1 MTIVIGAVLAIAA
14 VIATGGLALVPILTT
29 ALTTLGVSAGTAMTI
44 ATVISLT
51 TAGIAILSTVGSSAL
66 NIVDIWCKIDNPI
79 FNTWQKGL
87 NIVSAISNSA
97 YSIGNIYN
105 SLTGVSGKEFIAR
118 QKALENG
125 KLGYSNLESN
135 HPRMKHKEGA
145 VYDQTRKKAVYTENR
160 NRNNGVL
167 RRDKTGKVLETPSKS
182 VKGVKPPVNE
192 AQVDHILARA
202 HGGTNSFSNAQV
214 IERSVNIAKS
224 NSFSFTNADYLN
236 YSMPDQGSLLRAF
249 GFGFLESIQ
258 VGQNVYSL
266 KGKKNENKIK
276 YNICRII

>member
-1 MTIVIGAVLAIAA
+1 MLEKIWSSCKSGLKKVGQWCKEHWQEIFITITIVIGAVLAIA
-14 VIATGGLALVPILTT
+14 
-29 ALTTLGVSAGTAMTI
+29 
-44 ATVISLT
+44 TVISST

-167 RRDKTGKVLETPSKS
+167 RNDKTGKVLETPSKS

-214 IERSVNIAKS
+214 IERSANIAKS

-236 YSMPDQGSLLRAF
+236 YIVCPIR
-249 GFGFLESIQ
+249 E
-258 VGQNVYSL
+258 VYCEHSVSVF
-266 KGKKNENKIK
+266 
-276 YNICRII
+276 